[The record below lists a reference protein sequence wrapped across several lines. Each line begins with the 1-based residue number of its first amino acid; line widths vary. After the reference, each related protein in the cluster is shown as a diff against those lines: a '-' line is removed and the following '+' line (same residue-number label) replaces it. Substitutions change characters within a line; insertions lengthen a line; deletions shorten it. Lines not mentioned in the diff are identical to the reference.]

1 MSTLTIKVE
10 GLRNQ
15 KGQLCVSLFGDS
27 HGFPTKSHLAIETK
41 SVEITGI
48 PSQVIFDNLE
58 PGNYAVAILHDE
70 NGDGQLNCNFLGIP
84 TEGFGFSQNPT
95 IRVGAPKFAEST
107 FIVASPKTNIQVKLN
122 YLLGK

>member
-1 MSTLTIKVE
+1 MNTLTIKVE

-27 HGFPTKSHLAIETK
+27 QGFPTKSHLAIETK

-84 TEGFGFSQNPT
+84 TEGFGFSQNPA
-95 IRVGAPKFAEST
+95 IRVGVPKFAEST

-122 YLLGK
+122 YLLSK